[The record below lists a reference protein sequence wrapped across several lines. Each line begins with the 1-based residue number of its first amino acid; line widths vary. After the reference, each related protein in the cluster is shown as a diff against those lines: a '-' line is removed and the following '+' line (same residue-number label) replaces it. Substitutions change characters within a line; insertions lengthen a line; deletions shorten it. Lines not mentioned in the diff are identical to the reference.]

1 MKSDIQLHK
10 DVLDELAFEPQLDAT
25 HIGIA
30 VKDGI
35 VTLTGEVAS
44 YADRWTAERVVKR
57 VSGVHGVVEEIH
69 VNLPEHHQRGDTEI
83 AETAMNALIW
93 DINVPHEA
101 IQMKVEGGWVTLTG
115 EVTWNFQRNH
125 AESAVRYLSG
135 VKGITNL
142 ITVQPDAQ
150 PMDVKARIEREFQRR
165 AQLESANIQ
174 TVVRGSTV
182 ILQGHV
188 STWQAR
194 EEAEAA
200 AWSAPGVREVV
211 NELRV
216 HIAETDLMGV
226 I

>member
-10 DVLDELAFEPQLDAT
+10 EVLDELAFEPQLDAT

-57 VSGVHGVVEEIH
+57 VVGVHGVVEEIH
-69 VNLPEHHQRGDTEI
+69 VNLPEHHQRTDTEI
-83 AETAMNALIW
+83 AEAAMNALIW
-93 DINVPHEA
+93 DINVPHEG
-101 IQMKVEGGWVTLTG
+101 IQLKVEGGWVTLTG

-142 ITVQPDAQ
+142 ISVQPNAQ
-150 PMDVKARIEREFQRR
+150 PVDVKTRIEREFQRR
-165 AQLESANIQ
+165 AQLETANIETLVQ
-174 TVVRGSTV
+174 GSTV
-182 ILQGHV
+182 VLQGNV
-188 STWQAR
+188 TTWHAR

-211 NELRV
+211 NELHVRTYD
-216 HIAETDLMGV
+216 TDLVGV